1 MCFQQ
6 TNLPYIS
13 ACAGEK
19 ETEDQQTADAIL
31 SINYRD
37 KVVDIINI
45 KNILLQILKIF
56 RYKC

>member
-1 MCFQQ
+1 MCFDQ

-13 ACAGEK
+13 AYAGKK

-37 KVVDIINI
+37 KVVDIIDI
-45 KNILLQILKIF
+45 ENILLQISKIF
-56 RYKC
+56 CYKY